1 MHTSKK
7 ILLIQ
12 KFFRKNINID
22 QNLFENNFLDSLKVL
37 DLINFLEKKTKK
49 KISPTKVNQKSFS
62 TIRDIAKIF

>member
-22 QNLFENNFLDSLKVL
+22 QNLFENNFLDSLKVI

-49 KISPTKVNQKSFS
+49 KNLTNKSKSEVFFYHK
-62 TIRDIAKIF
+62 RYC

>member
-12 KFFRKNINID
+12 KFFRKNVNID

-37 DLINFLEKKTKK
+37 DLINFLEKKIKK

>member
-12 KFFRKNINID
+12 KFFKKNVNID
-22 QNLFENNFLDSLKVL
+22 QNLFEKNFLDSLKVL
-37 DLINFLEKKTKK
+37 DLINFLEKKIKK